1 MRIARLTQSVVAI
14 PILFLKILRKQN
26 RIRVT
31 FKKSMR
37 SGSLKDLT
45 ILCRMQLATILYG

>member
-31 FKKSMR
+31 FKKSMF

-45 ILCRMQLATILYG
+45 ILCRMQLAATFYG